1 MCAISEVKYFY
12 TVMVQN
18 SLWLEGLSPS
28 AIKEAVNI
36 HCTWWLQYGTVIF
49 FFFCNRFVFEK
60 LRGRAF
66 QYIELASGFR
76 AFSSSEISLC
86 EIVAIDT
93 NSDQKAAVAVRV
105 PLV

>member
-36 HCTWWLQYGTVIF
+36 HCTWWLQYGAVIF
-49 FFFCNRFVFEK
+49 FFFFATDLCLK
-60 LRGRAF
+60 
-66 QYIELASGFR
+66 
-76 AFSSSEISLC
+76 SSEAELFS
-86 EIVAIDT
+86 T
-93 NSDQKAAVAVRV
+93 
-105 PLV
+105 

>member
-36 HCTWWLQYGTVIF
+36 HCTWWLQYGAVIFF

-76 AFSSSEISLC
+76 AFSSSEFPF
-86 EIVAIDT
+86 
-93 NSDQKAAVAVRV
+93 VR
-105 PLV
+105 LLL